1 MQLYKLVGY
10 MWRDFV
16 IHYLCNA
23 SFTYFV
29 KKLYSFLDKGKGS
42 MPYAK
47 AILDS
52 CKFISDF
59 FLKCVWKS

>member
-1 MQLYKLVGY
+1 

-47 AILDS
+47 ENGFMPNVKAILDS
-52 CKFISDF
+52 CKFMSNF
-59 FLKCVWKS
+59 FLSRV